1 MVNTE
6 DQSIMKRNRKRCLCL
21 QEASNRQNFDYEGK
35 VRYFTVI
42 VYNTRQ
48 TVRQQQGHLD
58 VTRISIKD
66 RQENISKIAHSS
78 IEMYIDMYILCI
90 TLLETYCTLY
100 NVNCSVYKEMAETTR
115 NERRLIQIFFLFVIS
130 INRLQQSAET

>member
-1 MVNTE
+1 M
-6 DQSIMKRNRKRCLCL
+6 CL
-21 QEASNRQNFDYEGK
+21 QEVSNRQNFDYEGK

-66 RQENISKIAHSS
+66 RQENIYKIAHRS

-90 TLLETYCTLY
+90 KLLETYCTLY
-100 NVNCSVYKEMAETTR
+100 NMNCSVYKEMAETTR
-115 NERRLIQIFFLFVIS
+115 NERRHIQIFFLFVIS